1 MLMNKT
7 EFWLMNNPVRRLSL
21 RFEVNKLQKMSSRQK
36 FDSVLE
42 IGCGEGQGTK
52 NIIRAFK
59 PNNIYAIDLDPK
71 MIARATRRVS
81 NKQVK
86 FAVGD
91 AANLSFAKDNSFDA
105 VFDLAIIHH
114 IPDWQT
120 CLKEVY
126 RVLKP
131 GGLFL
136 IQDGSIESFSKT
148 LFGKGLHKI
157 LDHPYKHMYT
167 KGQFE
172 DEIAKIGFKINQQ
185 AYLKPYLFW
194 KIAEK

>member
-1 MLMNKT
+1 MQ
-7 EFWLMNNPVRRLSL
+7 
-21 RFEVNKLQKMSSRQK
+21 RFN
-36 FDSVLE
+36 SVLE

-52 NIIRAFK
+52 NIIRVFK
-59 PNNIYAIDLDPK
+59 PDDIYAIDLDPK

-114 IPDWQT
+114 IPNWQT

-136 IQDGSIESFSKT
+136 IQDGSIESFTKT
-148 LFGKGLHKI
+148 LFGKGLHNI
-157 LDHPYKHMYT
+157 LDHPYEQMYT
-167 KGQFE
+167 KSQFE
-172 DEIAKIGFKINQQ
+172 DEMTKIGFRINRQT
-185 AYLKPYLFW
+185 YLKPYLFW